1 MSIFNKPLHSSSW
14 NYYYFSHLS
23 KSHIQFQF
31 MECSSLRN
39 LSCECLLFCVY
50 CVCLSWSK
58 SKVWGITQPSNEISK
73 ISKISQLLSSLKA
86 TFIFFVF
93 VVPYSTKERIW
104 FLRKSLHIFLLFG
117 SSNSNNHVSI
127 MLLFNVT
134 FLGARKRFKIF
145 FPFSIIA
152 VYLTCFHSMIS
163 IVSAERA
170 VVNFFLLSFC
180 GGLNFVLEKM
190 NGDLR
195 CLEMLFIAH
204 VSRPF

>member
-1 MSIFNKPLHSSSW
+1 
-14 NYYYFSHLS
+14 
-23 KSHIQFQF
+23 

-145 FPFSIIA
+145 FSIFNYCSLLDLFPLDDLYRLCWASCGELFSSIFLWGAKLRLREDERWSAMSWDVVHCSCFSSFLVCLLLLIVA
-152 VYLTCFHSMIS
+152 AGDYL
-163 IVSAERA
+163 
-170 VVNFFLLSFC
+170 
-180 GGLNFVLEKM
+180 VLI
-190 NGDLR
+190 L
-195 CLEMLFIAH
+195 
-204 VSRPF
+204 

>member
-1 MSIFNKPLHSSSW
+1 
-14 NYYYFSHLS
+14 
-23 KSHIQFQF
+23 

-39 LSCECLLFCVY
+39 LSCECLSFCVY

-58 SKVWGITQPSNEISK
+58 SKVWGTTQPSNEISK
-73 ISKISQLLSSLKA
+73 ISTISQMLSSLKA
-86 TFIFFVF
+86 TFIFLVF

-117 SSNSNNHVSI
+117 SSNSNNLVSI

-134 FLGARKRFKIF
+134 FLGARKRFKNKF
-145 FPFSIIA
+145 FFSIFNYCSLLDLFPLDDLFRLCWA
-152 VYLTCFHSMIS
+152 SCGELFSS
-163 IVSAERA
+163 I
-170 VVNFFLLSFC
+170 FFC

-195 CLEMLFIAH
+195 CLEMVFIAH
-204 VSRPF
+204 VPRSFLVCLLLLIVAAGDYLVLIL